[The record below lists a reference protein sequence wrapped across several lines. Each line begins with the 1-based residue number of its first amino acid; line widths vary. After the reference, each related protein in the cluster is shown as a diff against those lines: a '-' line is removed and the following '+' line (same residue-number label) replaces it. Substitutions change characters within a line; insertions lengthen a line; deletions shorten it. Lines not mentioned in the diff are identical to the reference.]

1 MADYRQFTDLQKM
14 LTTIK
19 QKEKSEA
26 EASRM
31 EFSKALEVVNNLDPN
46 TNEGFEA
53 MASLLTLNDEHFTL
67 LAPSILSSLISS
79 YNEPENRM
87 AIVRAMNMSGMK
99 IEDYRKQYYDL
110 CEALETEMAETLSR
124 PKRDFIRQLITA
136 IYNII
141 EETEGAPNRKINI
154 PIELCH
160 PDAKF
165 PAYAHVTDA
174 GMDVYLTEDVTINPG
189 ETKLLPIGIKCAIP
203 QGYELQVRPKSG
215 RSLKSKLRIANTP
228 GTIDAGYRD
237 EIGIIVDN
245 IDPVIRSA
253 DIDETGR
260 LYNVLWGSSI
270 TLYKG
275 EKIAQLVL
283 SEVPQAVFYRVESVM
298 DIANDGRNGGFGST
312 GDK

>member
-1 MADYRQFTDLQKM
+1 MADYKQFSEMQRM
-14 LTTIK
+14 LTTLK
-19 QKEKSEA
+19 QKEKTEA
-26 EASRM
+26 AASKEEFAKAM
-31 EFSKALEVVNNLDPN
+31 ELVNNLDPN
-46 TNEGFEA
+46 TNDGFEA
-53 MASLLTLNDEHFTL
+53 MASLLTLSDEHFTL
-67 LAPSILSSLISS
+67 LAPSILSSLMST

-270 TLYKG
+270 TLY
-275 EKIAQLVL
+275 
-283 SEVPQAVFYRVESVM
+283 
-298 DIANDGRNGGFGST
+298 
-312 GDK
+312 